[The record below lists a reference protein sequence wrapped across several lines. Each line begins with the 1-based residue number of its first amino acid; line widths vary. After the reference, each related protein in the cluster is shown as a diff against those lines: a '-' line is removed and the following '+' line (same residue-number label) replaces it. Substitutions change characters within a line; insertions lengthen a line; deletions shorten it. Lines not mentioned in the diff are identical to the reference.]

1 MSLNT
6 QSRAADQGGGR
17 VYDTADPD
25 RHGKIIREGEQQSE
39 VRFDD
44 GAERVIPK
52 AHLRQVGA
60 TFANAILDAL
70 PGAKTDELTQVNSSN
85 PTSEDTVIHRGKE
98 AWYRL
103 RTHTTFEDWKAVGKA
118 CSIGQATA
126 MRDAHANKPKGRG
139 YNAAI
144 AAWDKKHGF
153 ADLDKGVRSRLLDVM
168 SHLAGIEAE
177 LAKLPD
183 VKRQELNHP
192 NAVWRFWKRV
202 TKPPSSSVS
211 PVQKLKDSI
220 ASLQE
225 DNDRMR
231 REIDRGG
238 GDLWTPEDRPKDIAK
253 IILGK
258 LTKAKAEKVAR
269 EILTALKNGEN
280 K

>member
-1 MSLNT
+1 MALDIRV
-6 QSRAADQGGGR
+6 RAVDQGR
-17 VYDTADPD
+17 VFDVDDPD
-25 RHGKIIREGEQQSE
+25 RHGKIIKEGEEQSE

-44 GAERVIPK
+44 GAERVVPN

-60 TFANAILDAL
+60 TFVNTILDAL

-98 AWYRL
+98 AWHRL
-103 RTHTTFEDWKAVGKA
+103 RTHMTFEDWKAVGKA

-144 AAWDKKHGF
+144 LAWDKKHGF

-177 LAKLPD
+177 LAKLSD
-183 VKRQELNHP
+183 TKRQELNHP

-202 TKPPSSSVS
+202 TKPPSTEQRTS

-220 ASLQE
+220 VDLQE
-225 DNDRMR
+225 QNDRMR

-238 GDLWTPEDRPKDIAK
+238 GDIWNSDDRPRDIAK
-253 IILGK
+253 IILTK
-258 LTKAKAEKVAR
+258 LTKSKAEKVAR
-269 EILTALKNGEN
+269 EILAAVKGAD